1 MIAVLNPAGQTIARF
16 DSYPEAAAH
25 RLQVCPSWGLGAGGW
40 RIVGVTG

>member
-1 MIAVLNPAGQTIARF
+1 MIAVLNPDGQTIARF

-25 RLQVCPSWGLGAGGW
+25 RLEVCPSWGLVRGGY

>member
-16 DSYPEAAAH
+16 PTYPEAAAH
-25 RLQVCPSWGLGAGGW
+25 RLQVCPSWGLVRGGW